1 MPTGVKAVVDED
13 VAANLYAEG
22 YSCRAISYQLHTS
35 EERVAKV
42 VKARFGDIR
51 PRRYRK
57 ALVLLRCKRCMILL
71 SEAPEGE
78 NGLCKYCVEEIV
90 APGWRSPGGD
100 PTGAR
105 RNMAHDGDHS
115 IAYEGGRCQA

>member
-1 MPTGVKAVVDED
+1 MPTGVKAQINEEQ
-13 VAANLYAEG
+13 AYNLYAEG

-57 ALVLLRCKRCMILL
+57 TLVLPRCVRCTILL
-71 SEAPEGE
+71 SEAPRGD
-78 NGLCKYCVEEIV
+78 GVRCAYCCEEEV
-90 APGWRSPGGD
+90 
-100 PTGAR
+100 
-105 RNMAHDGDHS
+105 
-115 IAYEGGRCQA
+115 

>member
-1 MPTGVKAVVDED
+1 MPTGFKAVVDED

-42 VKARFGDIR
+42 VKARFGDLR

-57 ALVLLRCKRCMILL
+57 VLVLPRCTRCTILL

-78 NGLCKYCVEEIV
+78 DGMCKYCVEEIV
-90 APGWRSPGGD
+90 APGGGIPGATQQEQGETWRM
-100 PTGAR
+100 
-105 RNMAHDGDHS
+105 MATTV
-115 IAYEGGRCQA
+115 